1 LAHEI
6 ENAFFVKE
14 AAWHRLGKVLDA
26 PPNLAVALQRAG
38 LDWTVE
44 ERPLF
49 TRGEFDFDSV
59 PTHKLLV
66 RSTDKSQLGIVTQ
79 AYRPH
84 QNAEALAWMAPMVES
99 GEVKLETGGS
109 LRGGKRVWLLGRYSE
124 PVDVKSGDTLL
135 PFLLFATGHD
145 GTMAT
150 QMLNTAVRVVCAN
163 TLRASGVEE
172 GGEDLSLAG
181 RDGKFSVNHIG
192 DPAERFERVREC
204 LALARSRM
212 NDAATIYRAMA
223 SKLVDVQTVKT
234 FGRLVFDADYVKAL
248 ALCVKLRKRLDSDAK
263 LDDAETK
270 DALRKRMAELE
281 ELMAKP
287 SRVVAKLVEAFEAAP
302 GSREAGS
309 TVWGCLNAATYY
321 VDHERSRDDEA
332 SLEASWFGAG
342 RGLRNEAFRQ
352 AVALL

>member
-1 LAHEI
+1 MAHEI

-234 FGRLVFDADYVKAL
+234 FGRLVFDVDYVKAAGL
-248 ALCVKLRKRLDSDAK
+248 VKRIKARLNSDSKA
-263 LDDAETK
+263 DDAETRQ
-270 DALRKRMAELE
+270 ALRQKASELE
-281 ELMAKP
+281 ELMNKP